1 MIATPMHHRAAALS
15 DIGLHR
21 RENEDR
27 FVCEDRRGLYG
38 VADGIGGLPHGE
50 LAAATAI
57 EAVERL
63 VAQSAAERA
72 TQDLGAIIATAN
84 GDVVQQG
91 RQVSSLYGIGTTL
104 TFGLLHGSLL
114 RLAHV
119 GDSRCYQFRCGRLE
133 RLTTDHNVE
142 SDRRLRHVH
151 PDREGDSL
159 RNRAA
164 LTRCI
169 GQWTTPVADLSDH
182 EIHAGDRILFCTD
195 GLFRSVD
202 DLELA
207 AALASAS
214 DPARTLRDLIDLANR
229 RGGYDNATAVLVLLD

>member
-15 DIGLHR
+15 DIGLLR

-27 FVCEDRRGLYG
+27 FVCDDRRGLYG

-63 VAQSAAERA
+63 VAQTAAERA
-72 TQDLGAIIATAN
+72 TQDLEAIIATAN

-91 RQVSSLYGIGTTL
+91 RQVSPLYGIGTTL
-104 TFGLLHGSLL
+104 TFGLFHGRHL

-119 GDSRCYQFRCGRLE
+119 GDSRCYLFRDGRLE

-142 SDRRLRHVH
+142 SDHRLRHVR
-151 PDREGDSL
+151 PEREGGSA

-182 EIHAGDRILFCTD
+182 ETGPGDRILFCTD

-214 DPARTLRDLIDLANR
+214 EPGHTLRDLIHLANR
-229 RGGYDNATAVLVLLD
+229 RGGYDNATAVLVAVE